1 MLHAQNVFWCASIF
15 QLRFS
20 AAARPSRWLVVSVLP
35 AWHKLHSCANAI
47 TRVLLLS
54 KYLTTLVGSKRQT
67 DYVTSVNNQARL
79 FSFVRVNAL
88 NEMINF
94 KEIFSVT
101 LILFSVI
108 DILGSIPFIILIRK
122 REGKIQA
129 EKATIISGAL
139 MILFLYLGQSI
150 LQLFGLDVAS
160 FAVAGAIVIFIVAM
174 EMILGITL
182 IKDDPQARGSSS
194 IVPLAF
200 PLIAGAGTL
209 TTILSLRAVYQEL
222 NIVIGMVL
230 NLVIVYTV
238 LRSSAWLERV
248 IGESGFAV
256 LRRIFGVI
264 LLAIAVKIFKS
275 NVFPG

>member
-1 MLHAQNVFWCASIF
+1 MDI
-15 QLRFS
+15 
-20 AAARPSRWLVVSVLP
+20 
-35 AWHKLHSCANAI
+35 
-47 TRVLLLS
+47 
-54 KYLTTLVGSKRQT
+54 
-67 DYVTSVNNQARL
+67 
-79 FSFVRVNAL
+79 
-88 NEMINF
+88 

-122 REGKIQA
+122 REGRIHA
-129 EKATIISGAL
+129 EKATIISAL
-139 MILFLYLGQSI
+139 LMVVFLYLGQSI

-160 FAVAGAIVIFIVAM
+160 FAVAGAIVIFIVAI

-182 IKDDPQARGSSS
+182 IKDDPDAKGSGSV
-194 IVPLAF
+194 VPLAF

-209 TTILSLRAVYQEL
+209 TTILSLRAVYEET
-222 NIVIGMVL
+222 NILAGIVL
-230 NLVIVYTV
+230 NLVVIYVV

-248 IGESGFAV
+248 IGPSGFAV
-256 LRRIFGVI
+256 LRRVFGVI

>member
-1 MLHAQNVFWCASIF
+1 MFDL
-15 QLRFS
+15 
-20 AAARPSRWLVVSVLP
+20 
-35 AWHKLHSCANAI
+35 
-47 TRVLLLS
+47 
-54 KYLTTLVGSKRQT
+54 
-67 DYVTSVNNQARL
+67 
-79 FSFVRVNAL
+79 
-88 NEMINF
+88 

-122 REGKIQA
+122 REGRIHA
-129 EKATIISGAL
+129 EKATIISALL
-139 MILFLYLGQSI
+139 MICFLYLGQSI

-160 FAVAGAIVIFIVAM
+160 FAVAGAIVIFIVAI

-182 IKDDPQARGSSS
+182 IKDDPDAHGSGS

-209 TTILSLRAVYQEL
+209 TTILSLRAVYEEI
-222 NIVIGMVL
+222 NILIGIVV
-230 NLVIVYTV
+230 NLVFIYAV
-238 LRSSAWLERV
+238 LRSSRWLERV
-248 IGESGFAV
+248 IGPSGFAV
-256 LRRIFGVI
+256 LRRVFGVI

>member
-1 MLHAQNVFWCASIF
+1 ML
-15 QLRFS
+15 
-20 AAARPSRWLVVSVLP
+20 
-35 AWHKLHSCANAI
+35 
-47 TRVLLLS
+47 
-54 KYLTTLVGSKRQT
+54 
-67 DYVTSVNNQARL
+67 
-79 FSFVRVNAL
+79 
-88 NEMINF
+88 NF

-108 DILGSIPFIILIRK
+108 DILGSIPFIISIRK
-122 REGKIQA
+122 REGKIQS
-129 EKATIISGAL
+129 EKATIISACL
-139 MILFLYLGQSI
+139 MVAFLYLGQSI

-182 IKDDPQARGSSS
+182 IKDDPNAKGSGS

-209 TTILSLRAVYQEL
+209 TTILSLRAVYEEI
-222 NIVIGMVL
+222 NILMGILL
-230 NLVIVYTV
+230 NLVFIYAV

-256 LRRIFGVI
+256 LRRVFGVI

-275 NVFPG
+275 NVFSS